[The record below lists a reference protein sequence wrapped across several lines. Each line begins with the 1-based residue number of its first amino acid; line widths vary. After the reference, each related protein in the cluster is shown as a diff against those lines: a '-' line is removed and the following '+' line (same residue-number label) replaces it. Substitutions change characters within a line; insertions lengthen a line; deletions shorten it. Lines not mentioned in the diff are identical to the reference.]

1 MCVYASCHQLKK
13 SINTCKEK
21 NNNNQK
27 QPEEEEQQQN
37 NPKSDYAYQFLR
49 LYIHRWAVETKNDD
63 DRTPKRMGRRI
74 HMARKSLNEKERKGT
89 PLSYPKRLVLLSTR
103 YSPDEEFVE
112 YALTGVCVSTLRQE
126 LLRLNSSAIGARCPS
141 GVGSITYK
149 PDKKKQLE
157 KFIC

>member
-1 MCVYASCHQLKK
+1 MSTVLVCVYASCHQLKK

-74 HMARKSLNEKERKGT
+74 HMARKSLNEREREKAPHYHT
-89 PLSYPKRLVLLSTR
+89 QNVWYSCLL
-103 YSPDEEFVE
+103 DIH
-112 YALTGVCVSTLRQE
+112 LTK
-126 LLRLNSSAIGARCPS
+126 NS
-141 GVGSITYK
+141 
-149 PDKKKQLE
+149 
-157 KFIC
+157 